1 MLKDTG
7 AGLKRVILTESGTI
21 WASEL
26 MTIMDHEP
34 LNKVGIS
41 KSVIPNKW
49 WRKIASLKVEC
60 QLI

>member
-41 KSVIPNKW
+41 ESVIPNKW
-49 WRKIASLKVEC
+49 WRKIASLKIEC